1 MQSFAL
7 FALILLAGCSLG
19 QPKAKPAAKVLP
31 LPRVTGE
38 EALRLLQ
45 AGEVITA
52 SYNPDSGKI
61 VLAETQDPTADI
73 ARVIQQSDYWCND
86 NGNLHLPGEMY
97 PINNP
102 QTGIPMGEW
111 GFGANCEYVEKTFS
125 KGY

>member
-1 MQSFAL
+1 MQFYAIL
-7 FALILLAGCSLG
+7 ALILLTGCSLG
-19 QPKAKPAAKVLP
+19 QPQARQSAKVLP
-31 LPRVTGE
+31 LPRVTDE

-52 SYNPDSGKI
+52 SYNPQSGKI

-73 ARVIQQSDYWCND
+73 AVVIQQSDYWCND

-102 QTGIPMGEW
+102 QTGIPTGEW
-111 GFGANCEYVEKTFS
+111 GFSANCEYVERTFL